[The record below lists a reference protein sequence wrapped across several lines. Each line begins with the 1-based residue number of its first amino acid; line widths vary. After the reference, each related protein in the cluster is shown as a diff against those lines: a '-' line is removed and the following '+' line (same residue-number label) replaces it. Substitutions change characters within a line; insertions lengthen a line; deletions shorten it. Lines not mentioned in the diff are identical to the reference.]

1 MIISVYGIA
10 RLEEQAPS
18 LLGRRQWK
26 VQGPAV
32 AYRALFL
39 TGEGPCNYNA
49 HSSGSS
55 SPHIQR
61 ISHPAQSPPRTVT
74 RSPHDTLQGGN
85 TQSAHQSRLCVGLR
99 GVQNCT
105 TIPIP
110 AVAYPNPDEIRISF
124 QSQLP
129 PETRVIYGGFLLS
142 LFSSPTIISPLV
154 FAVTSQLESYL
165 HSRVY
170 DPSYTS
176 PNGDPPAGHHLGCP
190 FCHSSN
196 KWHPLLHPGSLPL

>member
-61 ISHPAQSPPRTVT
+61 TSYPPQSSPRTVT
-74 RSPHDTLQGGN
+74 RSPRYTLQGGN
-85 TQSAHQSRLCVGLR
+85 TQSTHQTHLCVGLC
-99 GVQNCT
+99 GVRNFT
-105 TIPIP
+105 TTPVP
-110 AVAYPNPDEIRISF
+110 AVAYPNQGEIRISF
-124 QSQLP
+124 QSQLR
-129 PETRVIYGGFLLS
+129 T
-142 LFSSPTIISPLV
+142 
-154 FAVTSQLESYL
+154 
-165 HSRVY
+165 H
-170 DPSYTS
+170 
-176 PNGDPPAGHHLGCP
+176 
-190 FCHSSN
+190 
-196 KWHPLLHPGSLPL
+196 GS

>member
-49 HSSGSS
+49 PFEWLIVS
-55 SPHIQR
+55 HIQR
-61 ISHPAQSPPRTVT
+61 TSYPPQSSPRTVT
-74 RSPHDTLQGGN
+74 ESPHDTLQGGN
-85 TQSAHQSRLCVGLR
+85 TQSTHQTHLCVGLC
-99 GVQNCT
+99 GVGNFT

-110 AVAYPNPDEIRISF
+110 AVAYPNQGKIRISF
-124 QSQLP
+124 QSQLR
-129 PETRVIYGGFLLS
+129 T
-142 LFSSPTIISPLV
+142 
-154 FAVTSQLESYL
+154 
-165 HSRVY
+165 H
-170 DPSYTS
+170 
-176 PNGDPPAGHHLGCP
+176 
-190 FCHSSN
+190 
-196 KWHPLLHPGSLPL
+196 GS